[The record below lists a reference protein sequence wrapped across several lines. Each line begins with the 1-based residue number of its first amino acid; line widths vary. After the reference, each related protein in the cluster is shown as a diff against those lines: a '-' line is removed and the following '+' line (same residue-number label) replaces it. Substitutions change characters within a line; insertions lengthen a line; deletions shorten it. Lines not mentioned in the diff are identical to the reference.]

1 MHDKKMYI
9 TTPIYYVTAKPHLG
23 SLYSTLLA
31 DYFARWYKLRGNAVR
46 MVTGTD
52 EHGQKVAQAAS
63 QAGAQPKAFVDQ
75 FVPAFKSAWD
85 QYEIRYERFIRTTD
99 EDHLKAV
106 HTLINTLRDT
116 GDIYKAEYTG
126 WYCTP
131 CETFLT
137 DVPADAHEPACP
149 SCGRATKYVSETA
162 YFFKLS
168 AYQERLLKWYAHH
181 PNFIV
186 PHERAQE
193 VISFVTSGLKD
204 LCISRS
210 TVKWGIPFPHDP
222 EHTVYVWVE
231 ALCNYLTAAGY
242 PDHLLDHHWW
252 PADMHILGKDIIRFH
267 AVYWPA
273 LLMAADL
280 PLPKQ
285 LLVHG
290 WITVDTKKMSKSL
303 DNVVDPVMLA
313 KEFDVDVIRY
323 YLLRTMPINQDGD
336 FSIAS
341 LEQHQNADLAN
352 DLGNLAQRMLV
363 LASKYNITTLTP
375 PDAWSSRS
383 LELRDA
389 GYDMVNDVINHV
401 DERMVHQALIRIWR
415 YVHLLNSYFHEHEPW
430 KLAARDP
437 KAFHEV
443 LSAVAH
449 GLHTV
454 AILLLP
460 VMPRKMETLLQSLGK
475 HATIAHEHDHIA
487 HVQNLSW
494 HESYVLTQM
503 PVLFPKREVTVIV
516 DAKPD
521 DAKKSVTEQKP
532 KIKEPE
538 AMATI
543 GIDTFA
549 AVHLVVGTIV
559 DASTIPNSD
568 KLLKLQVDCGS
579 YGMRQI
585 LSGVRAWYTPEQII
599 GKQAIFVCNLANR
612 MMMGIESQGMMVC
625 AKDPAGH
632 LTIATVGAP
641 VANGTR
647 LS

>member
-1 MHDKKMYI
+1 MSDKKMYI

-31 DYFARWYKLRGNAVR
+31 DYFSRWYKLRGKAVR

-52 EHGQKVAQAAS
+52 EHGQKVAQAAA
-63 QAGAQPKAFVDQ
+63 QAGAQPQAFVDQ
-75 FVPAFKSAWD
+75 FVPAFKMAWD
-85 QYEIRYERFIRTTD
+85 QYGIVYERFIRTTD
-99 EDHLKAV
+99 SDHLRAV
-106 HTLINTLRDT
+106 HTMINKLRDT
-116 GDIYKAEYTG
+116 GDIYQAQYVG

-131 CETFLT
+131 CETFMT
-137 DVPADAHEPACP
+137 DVDADAHEPACN
-149 SCGRATKYVSETA
+149 SCGRPTKYLSETA

-168 AYQERLLKWYAHH
+168 AYQERLLQWYADH
-181 PNFIV
+181 PSFIV

-210 TVKWGIPFPHDP
+210 TVRWGIPFPGDP

-242 PDHLLDHHWW
+242 PDHTLGRHWW

-273 LLMAADL
+273 LLMASDL

-290 WITVDTKKMSKSL
+290 WITVDAKKMSKSL
-303 DNVVDPVMLA
+303 DNVVDPVVLA
-313 KEFDVDVIRY
+313 KEFDVEVIRY

-336 FSIAS
+336 FSIVS

-352 DLGNLAQRMLV
+352 DLGNLLQRMLV
-363 LASKYNITTLTP
+363 LASKYSITQLTP
-375 PDAWSSRS
+375 PPTWSSRS
-383 LELRDA
+383 IELRDA
-389 GYDMVNDVINHV
+389 GYDMINDVINHV
-401 DERMVHQALIRIWR
+401 DDRMVHLALIRIWR
-415 YVHLLNSYFHEHEPW
+415 YIHQLNSYFHEHEPW
-430 KLAARDP
+430 KLAVRDVH
-437 KAFHEV
+437 AFHEI
-443 LSAVAH
+443 LSATAH

-454 AILLLP
+454 AVLLLP
-460 VMPRKMETLLQSLGK
+460 VMPHKMEALLQGLGK
-475 HATIAHEHDHIA
+475 HIVIAEERDHVF
-487 HVQNLSW
+487 HLQNLSW
-494 HESYVLTQM
+494 HETYLLAQT
-503 PVLFPKREVTVIV
+503 PVLFPKREALVEVVEKTTPTPKSKTKDPVQASV
-516 DAKPD
+516 D
-521 DAKKSVTEQKP
+521 
-532 KIKEPE
+532 
-538 AMATI
+538 TI

-549 AVHLVVGTIV
+549 AVHLVVGTIL
-559 DASTIPNSD
+559 DAQIIPNSD
-568 KLLKLQVDCGS
+568 KLLRLQVDCGS

-585 LSGVRAWYTPEQII
+585 LSGVRAWYTPEQIV

-625 AKDPAGH
+625 AKDPSGN
-632 LTIATVGAP
+632 LTIATVGVP